1 MDPAQ
6 RQVQARLRGLAEAGR
21 FDLPRPGDG
30 ATRERFAELWRFGA
44 EDLSVGRLAEAHTD
58 AVAIRAEAGL
68 DHDPRLLLG
77 VWASGGPSNRVIA
90 EPVAGGWRLRGRRSW
105 CSGAALLDQA
115 LLTVDAADD
124 QLLLT
129 VDLDHPQLVID
140 PTTWTTPALAATATA
155 TVTFD
160 GVIVPTEGLV
170 GGPGFYGDRPGFWAG
185 SVGVAA
191 VRAGGAEGV
200 VAALRDAVA
209 GDDPH
214 ALAHLGAA
222 ETASWTM
229 QAALAAAA
237 DEIDADP
244 TDAHRGG
251 AVRALTVR
259 HLVERSCQEI
269 IDRSGRALGPG
280 PLVTDPAHAQLV
292 IDLQLYVSK
301 GHAERDLEAIGRATR
316 SARTPHAPGRERMGT
331 DGEP

>member
-1 MDPAQ
+1 MRD
-6 RQVQARLRGLAEAGR
+6 LAAEGS
-21 FDLPRPGDG
+21 FDLPRPGGG
-30 ATRERFAELWRFGA
+30 ATRERFAALSRFGA

-58 AVAIRAEAGL
+58 AVAIKAEAGL
-68 DHDPRLLLG
+68 EHDPRLLLG
-77 VWASGGPSNRVIA
+77 VWASGGPTNRVVA

-115 LLTVDAADD
+115 LLTVDAGDE

-129 VDLDHPQLVID
+129 VDLDRPELVID
-140 PTTWTTPALAATATA
+140 PTTWRTPALAASATA

-160 GVIVPTEGLV
+160 GVVVPTGGLV

-191 VRAGGAEGV
+191 VWAGGADGL
-200 VAALRDAVA
+200 VAAFRDAVVDD
-209 GDDPH
+209 DDPH

-222 ETASWTM
+222 EVASWTM

-244 TDAHRGG
+244 FDSRRLGV
-251 AVRALTVR
+251 VRALTVR
-259 HLVERSCQEI
+259 QLVERSCQEI

-280 PLVTDPAHAQLV
+280 PLVADPAHAQRV
-292 IDLQLYVSK
+292 FDLQLYVRQ
-301 GHAERDLEAIGRATR
+301 GHAERDLEAIGRAKR
-316 SARTPHAPGRERMGT
+316 SVRTPPAAGREPTSR

>member
-1 MDPAQ
+1 
-6 RQVQARLRGLAEAGR
+6 
-21 FDLPRPGDG
+21 
-30 ATRERFAELWRFGA
+30 
-44 EDLSVGRLAEAHTD
+44 
-58 AVAIRAEAGL
+58 VAIKSEAGL

-77 VWASGGPSNRVIA
+77 VWASGGPANQVVA

-115 LLTVDAADD
+115 LLTVDAGHE

-129 VDLDHPQLVID
+129 VDLDHPDLVID
-140 PTTWTTPALAATATA
+140 PTTWKTPALAASATA

-160 GVIVPTEGLV
+160 GVAVPADGLV

-191 VRAGGAEGV
+191 VWAGGAEGL
-200 VAALRDAVA
+200 VAALRDAV
-209 GDDPH
+209 GNDPH

-222 ETASWTM
+222 EVASWAM

-237 DEIDADP
+237 AEIDADP
-244 TDAHRGG
+244 LDSRRLGV
-251 AVRALTVR
+251 VRALTVR
-259 HLVERSCQEI
+259 QLVERSCQEI

-280 PLVTDPAHAQLV
+280 PLVADPTHAQRV
-292 IDLQLYVSK
+292 IDLQLYLRQ

-316 SARTPHAPGRERMGT
+316 SDRHSTHPVVSPRAATGSPDAGAA
-331 DGEP
+331 

>member
-1 MDPAQ
+1 M
-6 RQVQARLRGLAEAGR
+6 
-21 FDLPRPGDG
+21 G
-30 ATRERFAELWRFGA
+30 ATRERFAALWRFGA

-90 EPVAGGWRLRGRRSW
+90 EPVTGGWRLRGRRSW

-129 VDLDHPQLVID
+129 VDLDRPQLVID

-191 VRAGGAEGV
+191 VWAGGADGV

-244 TDAHRGG
+244 TRCAPAR
-251 AVRALTVR
+251 R
-259 HLVERSCQEI
+259 
-269 IDRSGRALGPG
+269 GPG
-280 PLVTDPAHAQLV
+280 ADRPPPRRTVVPGDHRPQRTGA
-292 IDLQLYVSK
+292 
-301 GHAERDLEAIGRATR
+301 RTR
-316 SARTPHAPGRERMGT
+316 SLGDGSGPRPTGDRPPALRPPRPRRTGPGGHRPGDTIGPDTARARS
-331 DGEP
+331 